1 MAAVV
6 LVGGDCLLGIGLCLD
21 LGMSLRTDGYPVLWE
36 RSLLRRWILARSRLR
51 RYFILS
57 HW

>member
-6 LVGGDCLLGIGLCLD
+6 LVGGDCVLGIGLCLD

-36 RSLLRRWILARSRLR
+36 RSLLRRWILARSRLG
-51 RYFILS
+51 YCFILS
-57 HW
+57 HG

>member
-1 MAAVV
+1 
-6 LVGGDCLLGIGLCLD
+6 
-21 LGMSLRTDGYPVLWE
+21 MSLRTDGYPVLWE